1 MWKWLAGQVL
11 IPFRD
16 AVRRLLARLIPKP
29 PDTPKTIP
37 FDPAHVPTGPNL
49 VKNPSFEL
57 GAFTPGAGS
66 MTVTGSGVID
76 DWRVAANRQVLW
88 VNAIMSSFNPA
99 SDGTRLLDLTG
110 GLQPSP
116 TRKLAVVTQPF
127 SLGLQAGSSYEVA
140 IDIGV
145 GPFDG
150 PLANFGPPVKVSVNI
165 LGLTEEFLCNPVDIP
180 ESGVKWERFSFRIAY
195 PPGYAFGP
203 SDWITIHGVFG
214 NYFIGVDNVSVRL
227 LT

>member
-1 MWKWLAGQVL
+1 VWKWLANTVF

-16 AVRRLLARLIPKP
+16 AVRRLLAKLIPKP
-29 PDTPKTIP
+29 PGTPKKIP
-37 FDPAHVPTGPNL
+37 FDPAQVPTGPNL

-57 GAFTPGAGS
+57 GAFTPGVGS

-76 DWRVAANRQVLW
+76 NWRIGATTQALW
-88 VNAIMSSFNPA
+88 VNALVSKFNPA

-110 GLQPSP
+110 GLPPSP
-116 TRKLAVVTQPF
+116 TRKLGVATQPF
-127 SLGLQAGSSYEVA
+127 SLGLQAGNSYEVA

-165 LGLTEEFLCNPVDIP
+165 LGLTEVFLCNPVDIP

-195 PPGYAFGP
+195 PAGYAFGK

-214 NYFIGVDNVSVRL
+214 TQFIGVDNVSVRQ